1 MTFSK
6 SLLSLLLFAI
16 LVNSSCTERE
26 NLVVP
31 VTAPEG
37 ESRISQAALEQFIF
51 RVYIDLI
58 GAAPSEAELAARSAE
73 LQANDISF
81 DARKAL
87 IEELQTSSNFREA
100 YSINLYLAAKARF
113 LESFP
118 DAEIQ
123 QRFIGLGS
131 ADDDSRLTNL
141 LNWPADYL
149 AGQADLLEL
158 QRLSVFNLVYDEINM
173 GSFNLVR
180 ATFDNLLWRYPT
192 DTEFNAGFAMVEN
205 SQQQTLF
212 GFSGSNKEEYIDIIA
227 SSEGALQ
234 GIVIWQYD
242 QLLARRPTAAET
254 LSHLDALR
262 ATGNVL
268 ELQQAVM
275 QTDEY
280 AGF

>member
-1 MTFSK
+1 MKFSTRLLI
-6 SLLSLLLFAI
+6 LLSFTALI
-16 LVNSSCTERE
+16 SSSCTKRE
-26 NLVVP
+26 NILVP
-31 VTAPEG
+31 VAAPEG

-51 RVYIDLI
+51 RAYIDLL
-58 GAAPSEAELAARSAE
+58 GAAPTVADLAERSATPRADE
-73 LQANDISF
+73 ISL
-81 DARKAL
+81 DARRAF
-87 IEELQTSSNFREA
+87 IEELQTSSDFRDA
-100 YSINLYLAAKARF
+100 YALNLYLAAKARF

-131 ADDDSRLTNL
+131 ADDDSRLTSL
-141 LNWPADYL
+141 LNWPTDYL

-192 DTEFNAGFAMVEN
+192 QAEFDAGFAMVESN
-205 SQQQTLF
+205 QQRTLF

-262 ATGNVL
+262 TTGNVL